1 MERKQTRCA
10 DDKDIYPGFSN
21 LTEGF
26 LIARAINFRQI
37 VIAIIFA
44 HVDELSTIATGV
56 NIFKDMMITWGDLDA
71 LICTSD
77 EMACGCMMACHSAG
91 IKVPN
96 TVAIASLGGGVLS
109 TVCSPALTTVE
120 FPWHDIG
127 VKAGKALLE
136 LLNDKPGE
144 KFIEIP
150 SVLKVRASTAA

>member
-1 MERKQTRCA
+1 MEYGDARSEPLPA
-10 DDKDIYPGFSN
+10 PGGNHAFAIYH
-21 LTEGF
+21 
-26 LIARAINFRQI
+26 AQR
-37 VIAIIFA
+37 
-44 HVDELSTIATGV
+44 

>member
-1 MERKQTRCA
+1 MYPSQQYDVSPASERLEYGDVGPEPFTTSGGDHA
-10 DDKDIYPGFSN
+10 LP
-21 LTEGF
+21 
-26 LIARAINFRQI
+26 
-37 VIAIIFA
+37 
-44 HVDELSTIATGV
+44 STIATGV

-136 LLNDKPGE
+136 LLNDKPCE

-150 SVLKVRASTAA
+150 SELKVRASTAV

>member
-1 MERKQTRCA
+1 
-10 DDKDIYPGFSN
+10 
-21 LTEGF
+21 
-26 LIARAINFRQI
+26 
-37 VIAIIFA
+37 
-44 HVDELSTIATGV
+44 
-56 NIFKDMMITWGDLDA
+56 
-71 LICTSD
+71 
-77 EMACGCMMACHSAG
+77 MACHSAG

-120 FPWHDIG
+120 FPRHDIG

-136 LLNDKPGE
+136 LLNDKPSGE

>member
-1 MERKQTRCA
+1 
-10 DDKDIYPGFSN
+10 
-21 LTEGF
+21 
-26 LIARAINFRQI
+26 
-37 VIAIIFA
+37 
-44 HVDELSTIATGV
+44 
-56 NIFKDMMITWGDLDA
+56 DLDA

>member
-1 MERKQTRCA
+1 
-10 DDKDIYPGFSN
+10 
-21 LTEGF
+21 
-26 LIARAINFRQI
+26 
-37 VIAIIFA
+37 
-44 HVDELSTIATGV
+44 
-56 NIFKDMMITWGDLDA
+56 MITRGDLDA

-120 FPWHDIG
+120 FPRHDIG